1 MNDNELQKLKHI
13 IVADYIQ
20 KATALISHPRK
31 VGGNQFRHAMAT
43 FAILIDYHYIDP
55 VLLKAALL
63 HDLFEDVGMEN
74 YDIIAALG
82 EEGKQVAELVMEVTR
97 IQGGDKEDYL
107 KNIRDNASKKAKI
120 LKVADRISNMTD
132 LNLDIYDVSF
142 VNRYIYETEE
152 YIYPIALEV
161 NENMATEIN
170 DLIQRRKKLV
180 EKLNG

>member
-1 MNDNELQKLKHI
+1 MDDNELQKLKDI
-13 IVADYIQ
+13 DVDEYIQ

-63 HDLFEDVGMEN
+63 HDLFEDVGMYN
-74 YDIIAALG
+74 YDIIVALG
-82 EEGKQVAELVMEVTR
+82 DEGKEVAELVMEVTR
-97 IQGGDKEDYL
+97 LNGVDKEEYL
-107 KNIRDNASKKAKI
+107 RTIRDKASFKAKI

-132 LNLDIYDVSF
+132 LNLDIYEPEF
-142 VNRYIYETEE
+142 VERYIYETEK

-161 NENMATEIN
+161 NQDMAIEIK
-170 DLIQRRKKLV
+170 DLIKRRKVLL